1 MAIKIRPP
9 IRAKKKYR
17 MYFVFIGLLDHIF
30 REHAIVFKLEAHR
43 YVRLEGGIVPFT
55 ELGRACAGA
64 LLPLTVR

>member
-30 REHAIVFKLEAHR
+30 REHAIVFEFESRR
-43 YVRLEGGIVPFT
+43 YVRLEGCFAPYT
-55 ELGRACAGA
+55 ELRSACPDA